1 MNYFFKWQFTKENPT
16 PFKTQVEVIKDNL
29 IPLSED
35 KIFQEK
41 KFSFYITKVYLTN
54 VRLGVL
60 VEEKNLKEL
69 QDIVSKYT
77 NSLKLNSIDPEKP
90 MENNGWD
97 GSPQKTNFT
106 FSKKCSD
113 NTEIFYTNYLES
125 ITRIGIDLHKND
137 LHQAISKA
145 TEFAFT
151 IKPIGNL
158 IPRETLDGYFREVS
172 EFYRN
177 RKGDDLDIFWG
188 DCGFGYLQGTTEGAH
203 FYYNIVIGIDP
214 RGQSSSFNVLL
225 GLISSLKNFNI
236 DQLKIPLG
244 DAKCSE
250 IISFIINTI
259 LKTN

>member
-1 MNYFFKWQFTKENPT
+1 MNYFIKWQFTKENAI
-16 PFKTQVEVIKDNL
+16 PFKTQVEIVKDNL

-69 QDIVSKYT
+69 QTVVSKCT
-77 NSLKLNSIDPEKP
+77 NSLKLNPVDPEKP
-90 MENNGWD
+90 TENNGWD
-97 GSPQKTNFT
+97 GSPQKTDFT
-106 FSKKCSD
+106 LSKNCSD
-113 NTEIFYTNYLES
+113 KTEIFYTKYLEG
-125 ITRIGIDLHKND
+125 ITRIGIDIHKND

-145 TEFAFT
+145 TEVAFA

-158 IPRETLDGYFREVS
+158 IPRETLDDYFRKIS
-172 EFYRN
+172 KFYRN
-177 RKGDDLDIFWG
+177 KKSDELDVFWG
-188 DCGFGYLQGTTEGAH
+188 DCGFSYFQGSTEGAH

-214 RGQSSSFNVLL
+214 RGQSSSFNALF
-225 GLISSLKNFNI
+225 GLINSLKNFNI
-236 DQLKIPLG
+236 NQIKIPLG

-250 IISFIINTI
+250 IMSFIVNDI
-259 LKTN
+259 LEKK